1 MVEASE
7 IHTCDKFMSNT
18 NYSLL
23 LPINKYDQPDH
34 RFKQSLERICNEL
47 GEDAIGELMDFA
59 SQSQQ
64 LQRNYARQGLNL
76 ALAVLH
82 EADYLDRHH
91 RFDEDN
97 EWGYKSKV
105 LRKQAQVMLERLG
118 FSRTNAHKLV
128 STASWL
134 VSSVHFKD
142 ELKWFDSLTPSHLY
156 ELSRMSDEA
165 YKAVKD
171 EVSYEGWH
179 FCTGQKSISVR
190 RLKQI
195 RRLYPTVEEV
205 KGDDAEPFHVGDNS
219 SLTEVQQVRR
229 EPALENCSESG
240 VVMNVSLATNIEKLR
255 QLVILAKT
263 IDWSAVRKSDVSQEI
278 LSSMPDTLSLIF

>member
-1 MVEASE
+1 
-7 IHTCDKFMSNT
+7 
-18 NYSLL
+18 
-23 LPINKYDQPDH
+23 
-34 RFKQSLERICNEL
+34 
-47 GEDAIGELMDFA
+47 MDFA

-76 ALAVLH
+76 ALAVFH
-82 EADYLDRHH
+82 EIAYLDRHH
-91 RFDEDN
+91 RFDQDN
-97 EWGYKSKV
+97 QYGYKSKV
-105 LRKQAQVMLERLG
+105 LKKQAQVILERLG

-128 STASWL
+128 KAASWM
-134 VSSVHFKD
+134 VTTHPGKD
-142 ELKWFDSLTPSHLY
+142 ELKWFESLTPSHLY

-190 RLKQI
+190 RLEQI

-205 KGDDAEPFHVGDNS
+205 KGDDVEPFQAGDNS
-219 SLTEVQQVRR
+219 SLTEVQQVCR
-229 EPALENCSESG
+229 EPALENCSHSG
-240 VVMNVSLATNIEKLR
+240 VVMDVSVATNIEKLR

-263 IDWSAVRKSDVSQEI
+263 IDGTAVRKSDMSQEI
-278 LSSMPDTLSLIF
+278 LSSMPATLSLIF

>member
-1 MVEASE
+1 
-7 IHTCDKFMSNT
+7 MSNT

-23 LPINKYDQPDH
+23 LPFNKYDQPDH
-34 RFKQSLERICNEL
+34 RFKQSLERICKEL
-47 GEDAIGELMDFA
+47 GEDAVGELMDFV

-64 LQRNYARQGLNL
+64 LQKNYARQGLNL
-76 ALAVLH
+76 ALAVFH
-82 EADYLDRHH
+82 EAAYLDRHH
-91 RFDEDN
+91 RFDQDN
-97 EWGYKSKV
+97 QYGYKSKV
-105 LRKQAQVMLERLG
+105 LKKQAQVILERIG

-128 STASWL
+128 KTASWM
-134 VSSVHFKD
+134 VTTHQGKD

-190 RLKQI
+190 RLEQI

-205 KGDDAEPFHVGDNS
+205 KGSDADSFRQQNNS

-240 VVMNVSLATNIEKLR
+240 VVMDVSVATNIEKLR

-263 IDWSAVRKSDVSQEI
+263 ID
-278 LSSMPDTLSLIF
+278 

>member
-1 MVEASE
+1 MP
-7 IHTCDKFMSNT
+7 NT
-18 NYSLL
+18 NCAIL
-23 LPINKYDQPDH
+23 LPFNKYDKPDH
-34 RFKQSLERICNEL
+34 RFKQSRERICNEL

-64 LQRNYARQGLNL
+64 LQKNYARQGLNL

-91 RFDEDN
+91 RFDQDN

-128 STASWL
+128 STASWI
-134 VSSVHFKD
+134 VSTPFGKD

-190 RLKQI
+190 RLEQI

-205 KGDDAEPFHVGDNS
+205 KGDDAEPFQVGDNS

-240 VVMNVSLATNIEKLR
+240 VVMDVSVATNIEKLR

>member
-1 MVEASE
+1 MSYQRVVEALK

-34 RFKQSLERICNEL
+34 RFKQSIERICKEL

-64 LQRNYARQGLNL
+64 LQKNYARQGLNL

-91 RFDEDN
+91 RFDQDN

-128 STASWL
+128 STASWM
-134 VSSVHFKD
+134 VSTPLGKD
-142 ELKWFDSLTPSHLY
+142 VLKWFMSLTP
-156 ELSRMSDEA
+156 
-165 YKAVKD
+165 
-171 EVSYEGWH
+171 
-179 FCTGQKSISVR
+179 
-190 RLKQI
+190 
-195 RRLYPTVEEV
+195 
-205 KGDDAEPFHVGDNS
+205 
-219 SLTEVQQVRR
+219 
-229 EPALENCSESG
+229 
-240 VVMNVSLATNIEKLR
+240 
-255 QLVILAKT
+255 
-263 IDWSAVRKSDVSQEI
+263 
-278 LSSMPDTLSLIF
+278 

>member
-1 MVEASE
+1 MP
-7 IHTCDKFMSNT
+7 NT
-18 NYSLL
+18 NCTIL
-23 LPINKYDQPDH
+23 LPFNKYDQPDH

-64 LQRNYARQGLNL
+64 LQKNYARQGLNL

-91 RFDEDN
+91 RFDQDN

-128 STASWL
+128 STASWM
-134 VSSVHFKD
+134 VSTPFGKD
-142 ELKWFDSLTPSHLY
+142 VLKWFESLTPSHLY

-165 YKAVKD
+165 YRAVKD
-171 EVSYEGWH
+171 EVSYEGWG
-179 FCTGQKSISVR
+179 FCTGLKSISVR
-190 RLKQI
+190 RLEQI
-195 RRLYPTVEEV
+195 RRLYPEVEEV
-205 KGDDAEPFHVGDNS
+205 NGSDAKSFQPQDNS
-219 SLTEVQQVRR
+219 SLEKIQQVCR
-229 EPALENCSESG
+229 ESG
-240 VVMNVSLATNIEKLR
+240 LQACCESEQVIDMSAATNTQKLQRFVSLAKS
-255 QLVILAKT
+255 
-263 IDWSAVRKSDVSQEI
+263 IDWSAVQECRESKEI
-278 LSSMPDTLSLIF
+278 LASIPDMLFFVRFNPCE